1 VKCDLHRHLG
11 GAIKPGVVYQILKE
25 QRRGSYFS
33 KEEVAHDLQYQ
44 PGEKRDFQTFLK
56 KFDVL
61 DVIVW
66 NEKAIEKA
74 IEQVCFEIAKEK
86 IEYVEIKLSIDKYV
100 KHTNWTEKEVI
111 NFAHSCFGRYADKWD
126 ILVGLVLSLKYES
139 NRDRQKHVSKIIA
152 DPSVVD
158 LLHGID
164 LVGDEQY
171 FDASFYAPIFKEWKQ
186 AGKGLQ
192 AHVGES
198 QGAENVRAAIEQ
210 LGVQRIAHGIKAA
223 EFPDIL
229 KLANDNNICFDI
241 ALTSNYFTGVIDD
254 LATHPVKKMLEQGCN
269 ITIGTD
275 DPVVLDTTLDKE
287 YSILMN
293 TVGVPESKIL
303 DIMENSVK
311 YAFVKPR

>member
-1 VKCDLHRHLG
+1 
-11 GAIKPGVVYQILKE
+11 
-25 QRRGSYFS
+25 
-33 KEEVAHDLQYQ
+33 
-44 PGEKRDFQTFLK
+44 
-56 KFDVL
+56 
-61 DVIVW
+61 
-66 NEKAIEKA
+66 
-74 IEQVCFEIAKEK
+74 
-86 IEYVEIKLSIDKYV
+86 
-100 KHTNWTEKEVI
+100 
-111 NFAHSCFGRYADKWD
+111 
-126 ILVGLVLSLKYES
+126 
-139 NRDRQKHVSKIIA
+139 
-152 DPSVVD
+152 
-158 LLHGID
+158 
-164 LVGDEQY
+164 
-171 FDASFYAPIFKEWKQ
+171 
-186 AGKGLQ
+186 
-192 AHVGES
+192 
-198 QGAENVRAAIEQ
+198 